1 MKTIAFIFARGGSKG
16 LPNKN
21 IKLLGGIPLIGH
33 SILSAKENNSISAI
47 YVSTDSQKI
56 KDVAIELGANIIDRP
71 DNLATDN
78 SPEWFSWR
86 HAVEELG
93 DKGIKFDCFV
103 SLPATAP
110 LRSDDDINQCILA
123 LKEGVDMVITAS
135 HASRNP
141 SFNMIH
147 RDKDGLSKL
156 IMNSDFYRRQDAPQA
171 FDLTTVAY
179 VTRPEYILNK
189 KNIFEGNTYS
199 VIIPKERAIDI
210 DDKIDFFIAE
220 KLYEKNTRS

>member
-123 LKEGVDMVITAS
+123 LKEGVDM
-135 HASRNP
+135 
-141 SFNMIH
+141 
-147 RDKDGLSKL
+147 
-156 IMNSDFYRRQDAPQA
+156 
-171 FDLTTVAY
+171 
-179 VTRPEYILNK
+179 
-189 KNIFEGNTYS
+189 
-199 VIIPKERAIDI
+199 ERAIRRGMEEHI
-210 DDKIDFFIAE
+210 E
-220 KLYEKNTRS
+220 ELCQEVYHYEKKDILRGIYK

>member
-21 IKLLGGIPLIGH
+21 LKLLGGIPLIGH
-33 SILSAKENNSISAI
+33 SILSAKGNNFISDV

-56 KDVAIELGANIIDRP
+56 KDVAKDLGAKIIDRP

-78 SPEWFSWR
+78 SPEWLSWR
-86 HAVEELG
+86 HAVKDLS
-93 DKGIKFDCFV
+93 DKGIEFDCFL

-110 LRSDDDINQCILA
+110 LRSNDDINQCILA
-123 LKEGVDMVITAS
+123 LKEGVDVVVTAS

-141 SFNMIH
+141 SFNMIY
-147 RDKDGLSKL
+147 RDSDGLSKL
-156 IMNSDFYRRQDAPQA
+156 IINSDFHRRQDVPQA
-171 FDLTTVAY
+171 YDLTTVAY
-179 VTRPEYILNK
+179 VTRPEYVLNK

-220 KLYEKNTRS
+220 KLYEKNT